1 MSNVIKAIKKAVVN
15 FHFRKEVACVLMLNL
30 MLPNLAGAAAA
41 SPVVSPVTGGNG
53 VPVIFGHTSFDLASV
68 GYSRAEFFIEGTA
81 YSYLPNAALTN
92 DGKWSVSPSSQ
103 AGYKTRLLV
112 NRPAKD
118 SDFNGTVIVE
128 WINVTGTVDA
138 TPGWMQMHDELIR
151 RGYVWIGVSAQ
162 AVGANALKLPP
173 PYGDVARYGSITH
186 PGDSFS
192 YDMFSQAGQ
201 AIRDN
206 SATILTGLKPKRI
219 IAFGESQSASR
230 LTTYIDAAHPLVKV
244 YDGFLVHSRIFP
256 NGADLSQAPLTSVV
270 TPTPTLI
277 RTDLKTPVLVFNTE
291 TDTGGF
297 VARQPDTNKY
307 RLWEVAGTA
316 HYDLYGL
323 RLGATDIGDRQG
335 VQNWFDNLLNP
346 PAQPSPNHTCTFPV
360 NNGPQTYVMRAALSH
375 LNRWVAY
382 GVLPPTAPRLEVT
395 SLQPLQFAVDAYGNA
410 KGGIRTPAVDA
421 AVSKLAGIGNTGTQ
435 SCFLFGQT
443 VPFTQEQ
450 LVARYGTHNKFAL
463 KWAEATASA
472 TLKGFLLPE
481 DAVNI
486 GAVGVQSNVLQ

>member
-1 MSNVIKAIKKAVVN
+1 MNSAIKAIRNAAISLSY
-15 FHFRKEVACVLMLNL
+15 RKELICALMLQ
-30 MLPNLAGAAAA
+30 LAMPQFADAAA
-41 SPVVSPVTGGNG
+41 SSPTVSPVTGGNG
-53 VPVIFGHTSFDLASV
+53 VPVIFGHTSFDLASQ
-68 GYSRAEFFIEGTA
+68 GYSRAEFFIQGTA
-81 YSYLPNAALTN
+81 YSHLPNAALTN
-92 DGKWSVSPSSQ
+92 DGKWSVARSSQ

-112 NRPAKD
+112 NRPIND
-118 SDFNGTVIVE
+118 RNFNGTVIVE

-173 PYGDVARYGSITH
+173 PYGDAARYGSISH
-186 PGDSFS
+186 PGDSYS

-201 AIRDN
+201 AVRDN
-206 SATILTGLKPKRI
+206 AATILSGLKPKRL

-244 YDGFLVHSRIFP
+244 FDGFLVHSRIFP
-256 NGADLSQAPLTSVV
+256 DGAPLSQAPLTDVA

-277 RTDLKTPVLVFNTE
+277 RTDLKEPVLVFNTE
-291 TDTGGF
+291 TDVGGF
-297 VARQPDTNKY
+297 VARQPDSNKY

-323 RLGATDIGDRQG
+323 GLGATDIGDRQG
-335 VQNWFDNLLNP
+335 VQNWFNNLRNP

-360 NNGPQTYVMRAALSH
+360 NNGPQTYVLRAALSH
-375 LNRWVAY
+375 LNRWVAS
-382 GVLPPTAPRLEVT
+382 GTLPPVAPRLEVT
-395 SLQPLQFAVDAYGNA
+395 SLQPLQFAVDANGNS

-421 AVSKLAGIGNTGTQ
+421 AVSKLSGIGNTGTQ

-443 VPFTQEQ
+443 VPFTQAE
-450 LVARYGTHNKFAL
+450 LVARYGTQNKFAK
-463 KWAEATASA
+463 KWTEATASA
-472 TLKGFLLPE
+472 TLKGFILPE
-481 DAVNI
+481 DSLNI
-486 GAVGVQSNVLQ
+486 IAVGVQSNVLQ

>member
-1 MSNVIKAIKKAVVN
+1 MSSVIKAIKNAVVN
-15 FHFRKEVACVLMLNL
+15 FQFRKELVCVLMLQL
-30 MLPNLAGAAAA
+30 AMPNFADAAAA
-41 SPVVSPVTGGNG
+41 SPAVSPVTGGNG
-53 VPVIFGHTSFDLASV
+53 VPVIFGHTAFDLASV

-81 YSYLPNAALTN
+81 YSYLPNAALTS

-103 AGYKTRLLV
+103 AAYKTRLLV
-112 NRPAKD
+112 NRPANN

-151 RGYVWIGVSAQ
+151 RGYVWVGVSAQ
-162 AVGANALKLPP
+162 AIGANALKLPP

-201 AIRDN
+201 ALRDN
-206 SATILTGLKPKRI
+206 AATILSGLKPKRM
-219 IAFGESQSASR
+219 IAFGESQSAAR
-230 LTTYIDAAHPLVKV
+230 LLTYIDAAHPLVKV
-244 YDGFLVHSRIFP
+244 FDGFLVHSRIFP
-256 NGADLSQAPLTSVV
+256 NGSDLSQAPLTSVV
-270 TPTPTLI
+270 TPTPTLV
-277 RTDLKTPVLVFNTE
+277 RDDLKEPVLIFNTE
-291 TDTGGF
+291 TDFGGF
-297 VARQPDTNKY
+297 IARQPDTKKI

-335 VQNWFDNLLNP
+335 VQNWFDTLRNP
-346 PAQPSPNHTCTFPV
+346 PAQPSPNHTCTYPV
-360 NNGPQTYVMRAALSH
+360 NNGPQTYVLRAALSH

-382 GVLPPTAPRLEVT
+382 GIQPPIAPRLELV
-395 SLQPLQFAVDAYGNA
+395 SVQPLQFVVDANGNS

-421 AVSKLAGIGNTGTQ
+421 PLAKLSGVGNTGTQ

-443 VPFTQEQ
+443 VPFTQDQ
-450 LVARYGTHNKFAL
+450 LVTLYGSHNKFAA
-463 KWAEATASA
+463 KWIESTLSA
-472 TLKGFLLPE
+472 TLKGFVLPE
-481 DAVNI
+481 DAI
-486 GAVGVQSNVLQ
+486 DLMAVGAQSNVLQ